1 MSDYTVINLKHV
13 IDNEKELKE
22 LLDILTEKMRS
33 FSCQKNDDVDDF
45 IRNKAIEAARHCSSI
60 TYLVFD
66 RKYLIG
72 YFTLA
77 VKYLRIDIPKLSK
90 TQQKK
95 LTGATIEKDVAHI
108 AAYLLAQIGK
118 NSKLPENV
126 SRKIKK
132 NCLIKLAEEQ
142 VFDIQKKIGGK
153 CFFLECEPD
162 VKLLEYYQK
171 NGFQEM
177 SERSTKSHNPRQ
189 LRVMFKFI

>member
-1 MSDYTVINLKHV
+1 MPDYTVINLKHV
-13 IDNEKELKE
+13 IDNEEE
-22 LLDILTEKMRS
+22 LLDLLKEKMES

-60 TYLVFD
+60 TYLVFY
-66 RKYLIG
+66 RKYLVG

-95 LTGATIEKDVAHI
+95 LKGATIEKDVAHI

-118 NSKLPENV
+118 NLVLPEDV
-126 SRKIKK
+126 SRKIEK
-132 NCLIKLAEEQ
+132 NYLIKLAEEQ
-142 VFDIQKKIGGK
+142 IFDIQKKIGGK

-162 VKLLEYYQK
+162 VKLLEYYRN
-171 NGFQEM
+171 NGFKEM
-177 SERSTKSHNPRQ
+177 SERTTKSDNPHQ